1 MRRLVMYDWK
11 NGVLRA
17 WPRYLLSGILMVLL
31 CMAQMRQAREGVK
44 TGLYSGPSF
53 GNYLAVWL
61 KGMREPQGIAK
72 IRHLKLP
79 AEWLAL
85 QLGHAFVLAGYA
97 RADLDRNGRS
107 LVLRAAGRTAW
118 WDAKCI
124 WAAMGTAVYYLM
136 FYGIVAAASYLSGVT
151 GAGGSMSVIPA
162 SRIWVS
168 DFACPGH
175 LVAVLSV
182 FVFLPLTGLCA
193 GLFQVLAEIAGSPLT
208 ALAGICGY
216 QFAVLYWSRPFL
228 LGNYAM
234 LCRLEGLAGSETQLV
249 SGGICLCLILA
260 GGAYA
265 AGRLVAKRME
275 F

>member
-136 FYGIVAAASYLSGVT
+136 FYGIVAAASYLSGVI

-193 GLFQVLAEIAGSPLT
+193 VSGAG
-208 ALAGICGY
+208 
-216 QFAVLYWSRPFL
+216 RD
-228 LGNYAM
+228 
-234 LCRLEGLAGSETQLV
+234 CRLPADGPCRDLRLSVCCFVLEPSV
-249 SGGICLCLILA
+249 SFGKLCHA
-260 GGAYA
+260 VPPGR
-265 AGRLVAKRME
+265 AGR